1 MEEAKVLD
9 LLFFIFLSRALT
21 GNCDPS
27 AQPIMLIEAKGGEK
41 ESQWREDTGRREGKM
56 HRKDGIQ
63 GDSEV
68 HKQAGRQEEWRRAWS
83 WADDT
88 G

>member
-27 AQPIMLIEAKGGEK
+27 VQPIMLIEAKGGEK
-41 ESQWREDTGRREGKM
+41 GESMERISGKAGGKDAQERWHSRRLGSSQNKQVDRRNGGGHGHVGR
-56 HRKDGIQ
+56 
-63 GDSEV
+63 
-68 HKQAGRQEEWRRAWS
+68 
-83 WADDT
+83 
-88 G
+88 